1 MELRRALT
9 WHYMLAKRWHAGK
22 VVGTLAF
29 ALAAPIVLFWKP
41 EWGDLVG
48 AVAGVWVLAG
58 RTILSWLDRRHLQ
71 KAVTIQEQFD
81 VDLFDLEW
89 NYSLAG
95 HKVAPEDI
103 HTSANRVRKGRQLD
117 RLRNCYPDVDGAV
130 WPLNV
135 LLCQRANA
143 VWGRRGHHRY
153 AYLIASLGL
162 TWFIAGIVMA
172 IIAHVTLAG
181 YLVKVFLPSQP
192 AFLDTVDLFRGH
204 HGLSLEKESLE
215 NDITA
220 LWEKGVGNLVDVTKQ
235 DCRKFQ
241 DQMFRLRQSG
251 MQIPQVVYLAF
262 RKQDEKA
269 MRAASARLL
278 SSVPNSNGQSA

>member
-22 VVGTLAF
+22 VAGTLVF

-41 EWGDLVG
+41 EWGGLVG

-58 RTILSWLDRRHLQ
+58 RTILSWLDRRHIQ

-81 VDLFDLEW
+81 VDIFDLEW

-95 HKVAPEDI
+95 HKIAPEDI
-103 HTSANRVRKGRQLD
+103 HAAANKVRKGKQVE
-117 RLRNCYPDVDGAV
+117 RLRNCYPNVDGAV
-130 WPLNV
+130 WPLDV

-143 VWGRRGHHRY
+143 VWGRRGHNRY
-153 AYLIASLGL
+153 AYLIVSLGVI
-162 TWFIAGIVMA
+162 WFIAGIVMA
-172 IIAHVTLAG
+172 IFAHVTLAG

-192 AFLDTVDLFRGH
+192 AFLDTVDLFLGH
-204 HGLSLEKESLE
+204 RNLSLEKEALE

-220 LWEKGVGNLVDVTKQ
+220 LWEKGVSNPADVTRK

-241 DQMFRLRQSG
+241 DKTFRLRQSG

-262 RKQDEKA
+262 RKRDEIA
-269 MRAASARLL
+269 MHAATARLL
-278 SSVPNSNGQSA
+278 SSLPNSNNQSA